1 MSWQHYHMFKFQA
14 RSNTDKL
21 VLSQGKPA
29 KRSGVALHRGDGVDS
44 HSGRA
49 AFNAGRHRIHWAHH
63 SRKRTAGSVVWAAD
77 PVSGRCSLSPTLR
90 AQDGPWPY
98 PPCPRLPTS
107 QHHSAQAWSRTTVPQ
122 EGGSPWE
129 PSFPGTEPAH
139 LSLGRASVFPSSLF
153 YSSLPDSLDG
163 IYSSERVLE
172 RAKKNFAF

>member
-63 SRKRTAGSVVWAAD
+63 SRKRTAGGVVWAAD
-77 PVSGRCSLSPTLR
+77 PMSGRCSLSPTLR

-98 PPCPRLPTS
+98 PPCPQLPTS

-122 EGGSPWE
+122 EGEAPGNPPSPALSRLICPWVVPRSSPP
-129 PSFPGTEPAH
+129 PSFILHFQTPLMESIPV
-139 LSLGRASVFPSSLF
+139 REF
-153 YSSLPDSLDG
+153 
-163 IYSSERVLE
+163 
-172 RAKKNFAF
+172 

>member
-107 QHHSAQAWSRTTVPQ
+107 QHQFSTGLGQDNCPSGGGKPLGTLLPRHWAGSSVPGSCLGLPLLPLLFFTSRL
-122 EGGSPWE
+122 PWWNLFQWE
-129 PSFPGTEPAH
+129 
-139 LSLGRASVFPSSLF
+139 SSRK
-153 YSSLPDSLDG
+153 S
-163 IYSSERVLE
+163 
-172 RAKKNFAF
+172 